1 MVDSN
6 ENSFLY
12 EREQKKKKLAENVR
26 LRSHAKNNLK

>member
-12 EREQKKKKLAENVR
+12 EREQKNKLAENIR